1 MKQQLDEVL
10 SGELLKE
17 HKTVHAMIVIYCA
30 KHHKTIHGLC
40 AQCAELS
47 DYARVRL
54 DRCVF
59 GQNKPT
65 CNKCPVHCY
74 RPEQKQQM
82 RKVMRFAGPR
92 MLLTHPL
99 LAIRHL
105 RHEKRALPE
114 VPKQNVSNRHLR
126 KRSK

>member
-1 MKQQLDEVL
+1 
-10 SGELLKE
+10 
-17 HKTVHAMIVIYCA
+17 MIVIYCA
-30 KHHKTIHGLC
+30 KHHKKTRQQHHSLC
-40 AQCAELS
+40 AECMALS
-47 DYARVRL
+47 EYAKVKL

-65 CNKCPVHCY
+65 CNTCPVHCY
-74 RPEQKQQM
+74 RPEPKEQM
-82 RKVMRFAGPR
+82 RQVMRFSGPR
-92 MLLTHPL
+92 MLLKHPI

-105 RHEKRALPE
+105 RHEKRAVPE